1 MQHKQGGIEQVKVR
15 SSQRQKKSSLPGDV
29 LVPAPISSPTRQ
41 PGRNAVAARPV
52 PTQEGECDRRRSGRS
67 TQGEPEDSQEAPVD
81 ILQDDG
87 TQEGPGKIDVETK
100 KARVRSKPMSV
111 LCRLEVLCNTLIND
125 IPNSKSQRIYNRL
138 VSKYENGL
146 EVDYKWA
153 RRNASSLILYRR
165 TRTRNQVAKHLE
177 TGAKLPPRIFPEEL
191 AFFKHEL
198 ADEAYA
204 VKKER
209 FSAMSATMIKK
220 RGCGN
225 PMGRGGVARAKA
237 FHVDD
242 PSVATG
248 SNPDVNLEDSEDGPE
263 QPDVARGI
271 EELPPDWHH
280 PYLGVKSFMDKFME
294 VRGSEPSDDEIASW
308 MKNGRPAVRPDI
320 IVNIMR
326 ILLPTRC

>member
-41 PGRNAVAARPV
+41 PGRNAVAARPI

-67 TQGEPEDSQEAPVD
+67 TQEEPEDSQEAPVD
-81 ILQDDG
+81 ISQDDG
-87 TQEGPGKIDVETK
+87 TQEGPGEIDAETK
-100 KARVRSKPMSV
+100 KARVRESERIRKQIFRAKRNLKAKLDSGGEGVIEKGTVQLFEGIPLGNSHNNLIAELSV
-111 LCRLEVLCNTLIND
+111 LCRLEVLCNTPIND
-125 IPNSKSQRIYNRL
+125 IPDSKFQCIYNRL

-177 TGAKLPPRIFPEEL
+177 TGAKLPPGLFLEEL

-204 VKKER
+204 VKKE
-209 FSAMSATMIKK
+209 
-220 RGCGN
+220 
-225 PMGRGGVARAKA
+225 
-237 FHVDD
+237 
-242 PSVATG
+242 
-248 SNPDVNLEDSEDGPE
+248 
-263 QPDVARGI
+263 
-271 EELPPDWHH
+271 
-280 PYLGVKSFMDKFME
+280 
-294 VRGSEPSDDEIASW
+294 
-308 MKNGRPAVRPDI
+308 
-320 IVNIMR
+320 
-326 ILLPTRC
+326 